1 MLDLTYDEDDNLQ
14 VVEFYNP
21 SSSSA
26 MQPVFTKVLRKELK
40 MKFGLKELR
49 CTAITFAN

>member
-1 MLDLTYDEDDNLQ
+1 MLDLTYDDDDNLQ

-21 SSSSA
+21 SSA